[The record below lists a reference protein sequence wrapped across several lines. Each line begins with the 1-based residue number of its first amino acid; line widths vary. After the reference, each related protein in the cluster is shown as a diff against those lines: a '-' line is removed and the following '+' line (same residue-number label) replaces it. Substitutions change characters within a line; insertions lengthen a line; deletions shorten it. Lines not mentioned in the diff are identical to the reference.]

1 MGKLK
6 TKKKKSWNFV
16 YILGNQITLQFHDLK
31 KMSQTRQIRE
41 SLFTFLAKFYR
52 SFSNLTIFFS
62 KKFKFAEFK
71 ILRFLKH
78 VWTPCSKIQSTYK
91 HHHHKGGCDV
101 SWRWSPTTDEM
112 VMCTWS
118 NISANVKEN
127 KIFKIIIFFR
137 KLNK

>member
-1 MGKLK
+1 MNLIKKWENEKKIVKVCLHSGKPDIPSISRFK
-6 TKKKKSWNFV
+6 
-16 YILGNQITLQFHDLK
+16 K
-31 KMSQTRQIRE
+31 KMSQRRQSRE
-41 SLFTFLAKFYR
+41 SLFTFRLK
-52 SFSNLTIFFS
+52 IFHQFDDFFT
-62 KKFKFAEFK
+62 KFKFADFQ
-71 ILRFLKH
+71 ILRFLKL